1 MPYDNAVAEAMFK
14 VVKTEFTK
22 GPHFNSLEQITLELN
37 NYVHLANHIRIH
49 GTLGYQTPVE
59 YRLQTL

>member
-1 MPYDNAVAEAMFK
+1 MFK

-22 GPHFNSLEQITLELN
+22 GAHFNSLEQITLELN

>member
-1 MPYDNAVAEAMFK
+1 MFK
-14 VVKTEFTK
+14 VVKTEFIK
-22 GPHFNSLEQITLELN
+22 GPYFNSLEQITLELN